1 MAIEKLSELIG
12 RTLLVGIEYF
22 DSDGR
27 ADRQIQFAGI
37 VVAMEP
43 RVTIEHGTEEPFT
56 LPAATEAFYVATPG
70 TYHLRSTG
78 DVVVDPDFV
87 TTWAVH
93 HPPSA

>member
-1 MAIEKLSELIG
+1 M
-12 RTLLVGIEYF
+12 
-22 DSDGR
+22 
-27 ADRQIQFAGI
+27 
-37 VVAMEP
+37 
-43 RVTIEHGTEEPFT
+43 TIERGTEEPFT